1 MHVVGVKHVLRV
13 KTLCAL
19 TGILARKT
27 SSSTWK
33 MRKLSDLNSVY
44 CNTTNSSGK
53 LGPRKPMRM
62 TPSRAR
68 RNARQLQ
75 AFLESKRQNQSEQV
89 CKPASQST
97 GDVDLDLK
105 SFIDKEVQCV
115 DFQFTNGQSA

>member
-97 GDVDLDLK
+97 GDVDLDL
-105 SFIDKEVQCV
+105 
-115 DFQFTNGQSA
+115 N